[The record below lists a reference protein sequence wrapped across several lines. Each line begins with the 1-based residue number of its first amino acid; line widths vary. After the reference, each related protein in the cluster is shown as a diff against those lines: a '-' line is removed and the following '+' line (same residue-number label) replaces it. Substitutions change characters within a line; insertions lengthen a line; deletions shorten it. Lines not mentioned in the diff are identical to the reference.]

1 MQTPDRN
8 LAAEDRS
15 NKPIRRTYIKEIT
28 TKLQKVYDIRILK
41 LIIEML
47 DKLG

>member
-8 LAAEDRS
+8 LTTDDRS
-15 NKPIRRTYIKEIT
+15 TKSIRQTYIKEIA

-41 LIIEML
+41 MILEML